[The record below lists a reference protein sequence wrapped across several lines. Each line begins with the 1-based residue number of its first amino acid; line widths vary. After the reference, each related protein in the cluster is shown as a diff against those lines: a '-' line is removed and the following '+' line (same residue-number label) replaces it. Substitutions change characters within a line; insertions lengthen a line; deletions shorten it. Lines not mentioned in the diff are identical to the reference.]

1 MDYRIFGKPMQ
12 FWRAHMPRGMQ
23 LKSDGF
29 ASSLFDPDARFSLKQ
44 FCHAHDI
51 PYADVGIPVDVET
64 FTEYGIAFQKQFA
77 PSVSNDTVTRLDR
90 SPDGFLLQF
99 DSGRSLHARKVVLA
113 VGINYFRYVP
123 DELQCLA
130 SPFLSH
136 ASEHADLNCFSGRDV
151 TVVGGGSSAIDL
163 ATLLHEAGARVRV
176 LCRKPS
182 INFHGKMDL
191 PRPLFERIR
200 RPLSGIG
207 PGWRY
212 VFLADAPL
220 LVHYLP
226 QKTRRAIVE
235 RVLGPSSGWFMKDR
249 FSAVHTLVGSRLK
262 SAEVSNNQVVRL
274 KTVGYDGVEK
284 LIETEHVIAATGYK
298 IDLSKLS
305 FLGSELQAQIQSAH
319 GYPVLT
325 SQFESSVPG
334 LYFAGASSAL
344 SFGPVMRFAV
354 GAGFTARRLAR
365 ALN

>member
-1 MDYRIFGKPMQ
+1 M
-12 FWRAHMPRGMQ
+12 
-23 LKSDGF
+23 
-29 ASSLFDPDARFSLKQ
+29 
-44 FCHAHDI
+44 
-51 PYADVGIPVDVET
+51 
-64 FTEYGIAFQKQFA
+64 
-77 PSVSNDTVTRLDR
+77 
-90 SPDGFLLQF
+90 LQF

-113 VGINYFRYVP
+113 VGINSFRHVP
-123 DELQCLA
+123 DELRSLP

-136 ASEHADLNCFSGRDV
+136 ASDHADLNGFSGRDV
-151 TVVGGGSSAIDL
+151 TVVGAGSSAIDL

-182 INFHGKMDL
+182 IKFHGNMDW
-191 PRPLFERIR
+191 PRPLLERIR

-226 QKTRRAIVE
+226 QKIRSDIVE
-235 RVLGPSSGWFMKDR
+235 RVLGPAGGWFMKDR
-249 FSAVHTLVGSRLK
+249 FSAVPTLVGSRLK
-262 SAEVSNNQVVRL
+262 SAEVSNNHVVRL
-274 KTVGYDGVEK
+274 RIVGNDGTEK
-284 LIETEHVIAATGYK
+284 SIETEHVIAATGYRT
-298 IDLSKLS
+298 DLGKLS
-305 FLGSELQAQIQSAH
+305 FLGPELQAQIRSAL

-334 LYFAGASSAL
+334 LYFAGAISAL